1 VASDIQ
7 SASQL
12 QASFTLGDW
21 ISRVNSVWMTCQKA
35 PEAPT
40 IKINTSRL
48 HITHNCLN
56 LTGKM
61 ICYRDSSKSHVD
73 SAQVLPLIKKVMPGA
88 GVEDHW
94 VSRM

>member
-1 VASDIQ
+1 
-7 SASQL
+7 
-12 QASFTLGDW
+12 
-21 ISRVNSVWMTCQKA
+21 MTCQKA
-35 PEAPT
+35 PEAPI
-40 IKINTSRL
+40 IKINTLRL
-48 HITHNCLN
+48 RITHNCLN

-94 VSRM
+94 GSKM